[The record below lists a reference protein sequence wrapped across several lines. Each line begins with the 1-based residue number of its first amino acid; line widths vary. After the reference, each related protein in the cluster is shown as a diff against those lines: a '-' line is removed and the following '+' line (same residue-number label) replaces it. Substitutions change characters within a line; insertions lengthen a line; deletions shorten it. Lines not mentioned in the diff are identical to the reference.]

1 MTYKSRNGMPHNQI
15 KALAY
20 VMTKEF
26 GGKQSDA
33 AEFFKVSNGTISN
46 WIKDAG
52 YMLKIGQLER
62 EVTKARQELEAFKR
76 LPPPDDFWIEN
87 DDS

>member
-1 MTYKSRNGMPHNQI
+1 MTYQSKNGMPHNQI

-26 GGKQSDA
+26 GGKQGDA
-33 AEFFKVSNGTISN
+33 AAFFGVSDGTISN
-46 WIKDAG
+46 WVKDAG

-62 EVTKARQELEAFKR
+62 EVAHARQELNGYKR
-76 LPPPDDFWIEN
+76 LPPPEDFWIEN
-87 DDS
+87 EG